1 MQNTI
6 PKTFSLDLQECAF
19 DEVNHT
25 ISFVA
30 LSANPTIKRKGF
42 FGDFYVSINTDKV
55 QFSAKTFYLDHNVS
69 FESAIGNIIEFKKD
83 ESGNFKVKVQFY
95 PDIEQS
101 LNAFKKYQ
109 KGLSNSV
116 SVGFGDCEIVEK
128 DKINNLPH
136 YHIAQGEIVELSA
149 VWQGADPNAV
159 ISSFCKHREAQSTTS
174 LENNTTNFHKEI
186 PMQTQTTHQTQTQ
199 GDLMNDTN
207 TQAEL
212 AEFQTLKARKEEEA
226 QIIELGKIANA
237 QDKALEALA
246 KGTSYKD
253 FSFSLLQDK
262 PFSPAQSPKEPKE
275 NIDFSL
281 ANYALSV
288 AKGERVGDINFKV
301 GTNGYEI
308 PNDYY
313 TRFAAE
319 QTKSIDAT
327 SAGFIPEYYR
337 SDKFIEQVF
346 VESNILGL
354 CDKLTGLTG
363 TLRIPRDNSSIKAY
377 WVKEGEKTTP
387 SKLGADSITLS
398 PNTIKAKVLITRQM
412 LGMTPFALESYII
425 REIKRAIRLRL
436 EEDLLYGEKDDDC
449 PIAGIFNTSGVQS
462 IADYFTDTN
471 YKKTLEFGGKL
482 TDSNLSTANTH
493 FLANSKAMIHLQSTH
508 YDPDSDK
515 YLLNE
520 RATYLAG
527 YKFVMNNLVQD
538 NHALFGDFNNVLI
551 GTWGGLQVQALKD
564 DEGDLIFTGFYDVGM
579 ELKRANA
586 FVVAKS

>member
-6 PKTFSLDLQECAF
+6 PKTFSLDLRDPAF
-19 DEVNHT
+19 DETNHT

-42 FGDFYVSINTDKV
+42 FGDFYVSIDTDKV

-69 FESAIGNIIEFKKD
+69 FESAIGNIAEFKRD
-83 ESGNFKVKVQFY
+83 ESGNLKVKVQFY

-116 SVGFGDCEIVEK
+116 SVGFGDCEILEK
-128 DKINNLPH
+128 DKIDNLPH
-136 YHIAQGEIVELSA
+136 YHITKGEIVELSA

-159 ISSFCKHREAQSTTS
+159 ISSFCKDRENT
-174 LENNTTNFHKEI
+174 NHTTNFQKEI
-186 PMQTQTTHQTQTQ
+186 EMPQTPNPTQ
-199 GDLMNDTN
+199 GDSMENTN
-207 TQAEL
+207 TQADL
-212 AEFQTLKARKEEEA
+212 AEFQALKARKDEEA

-246 KGTSYKD
+246 QGTSYKD

-262 PFSPAQSPKEPKE
+262 SFSPASRPKEPKQD
-275 NIDFSL
+275 IDFSL

-313 TRFAAE
+313 TRFSAE
-319 QTKSIDAT
+319 QTKSIDTT

-363 TLRIPRDNSSIKAY
+363 TLRIPRDNSTIKAY

-412 LGMTPFALESYII
+412 LGMTPFALESYIV

-436 EEDLLYGEKDDDC
+436 EEDLLYGEKNDDC
-449 PIAGIFNTSGVQS
+449 PITGIFNAVGVQS
-462 IADYFTDTN
+462 ITDYFKDTN
-471 YKKTLEFGGKL
+471 YKKTLEFESKIS
-482 TDSNLSTANTH
+482 DINLSTANTH
-493 FLANSKAMIHLQSTH
+493 FLANSKAKYLLKSTH
-508 YDPDSDK
+508 YDADNEK
-515 YLLNE
+515 YLLNGDD
-520 RATYLAG
+520 LAG
-527 YKFVMNNLVQD
+527 YRFVMNNLVQD
-538 NHALFGDFNNVLI
+538 NHALFGDFSNVLI

>member
-1 MQNTI
+1 MQKTSI
-6 PKTFSLDLQECAF
+6 PKTFSLDLKDCAF

-25 ISFVA
+25 ISFIA

-42 FGDFYVSINTDKV
+42 FGDFYVSIDTDKV
-55 QFSAKTFYLDHNVS
+55 QFNAKTFYLDHNVS
-69 FESAIGNIIEFKKD
+69 FESAIGNITEFKKD
-83 ESGNFKVKVQFY
+83 ESGNLKVKVQFY

-128 DKINNLPH
+128 DKIDNLPH

-149 VWQGADPNAV
+149 VWQGADPNAI
-159 ISSFCKHREAQSTTS
+159 ISSFCKERDTTP
-174 LENNTTNFHKEI
+174 NFHKEI
-186 PMQTQTTHQTQTQ
+186 PMTQTPASQPNSQQ
-199 GDLMNDTN
+199 GNLMNDTN

-212 AEFQTLKARKEEEA
+212 AEFQALKARKDEEA

-237 QDKALEALA
+237 QDKALEALE

-253 FSFSLLQDK
+253 FSFSLLQDR
-262 PFSPAQSPKEPKE
+262 PFSPAQSQKEPKE

-288 AKGERVGDINFKV
+288 AKGERVGDINFKL

-313 TRFAAE
+313 TRFSAE

-354 CDKLTGLTG
+354 CDKLTGLVG

-436 EEDLLYGEKDDDC
+436 EEDLLYGEKNDDC
-449 PIAGIFNTSGVQS
+449 PIAGIFNVAGVQS

-482 TDSNLSTANTH
+482 SDINLSTANTH
-493 FLANSKAMIHLQSTH
+493 FIANSKAMIHLQSTH
-508 YDPDSDK
+508 YDADSDK

-520 RATYLAG
+520 NASYLAG
-527 YKFVMNNLVQD
+527 YKFVMNNLLQD
-538 NHALFGDFNNVLI
+538 NHAIFGDFNNVLI

-579 ELKRANA
+579 EVKRANA

>member
-1 MQNTI
+1 MQKTSI
-6 PKTFSLDLQECAF
+6 PKTFSLDLKDCAF

-25 ISFVA
+25 ISFIA

-42 FGDFYVSINTDKV
+42 FGDFYVSIDTDKV
-55 QFSAKTFYLDHNVS
+55 QFNAKTFYLDHNVS
-69 FESAIGNIIEFKKD
+69 FESAIGNITEFKKD
-83 ESGNFKVKVQFY
+83 ESGNLKVKVQFY

-128 DKINNLPH
+128 DKIDNLPH

-149 VWQGADPNAV
+149 VWQGADPNAI
-159 ISSFCKHREAQSTTS
+159 ISSFCKERDTTP
-174 LENNTTNFHKEI
+174 NFHKEI
-186 PMQTQTTHQTQTQ
+186 PMTQTPASQPNSQQ
-199 GDLMNDTN
+199 GNLMNDTN

-212 AEFQTLKARKEEEA
+212 AEFQALKARKDEEA

-237 QDKALEALA
+237 QDKALEALE

-253 FSFSLLQDK
+253 FSFSLLQDR
-262 PFSPAQSPKEPKE
+262 PFSPAQSQKEPKE

-288 AKGERVGDINFKV
+288 AKGERVGDINFKL

-354 CDKLTGLTG
+354 CDKLTGLVG

-436 EEDLLYGEKDDDC
+436 EEDLLYGEKNDDC
-449 PIAGIFNTSGVQS
+449 PIAGIFNVAGVQS

-482 TDSNLSTANTH
+482 SDINLSTANTH
-493 FLANSKAMIHLQSTH
+493 FIANSKAMIHLQSTH
-508 YDPDSDK
+508 YDADSDK

-520 RATYLAG
+520 NASYLAG
-527 YKFVMNNLVQD
+527 YKFVMNNLLQD
-538 NHALFGDFNNVLI
+538 NHAIFGDFNNVLI

-579 ELKRANA
+579 EVKRANA

>member
-6 PKTFSLDLQECAF
+6 PKTFALDLQDPAF

-42 FGDFYVSINTDKV
+42 FGDFYVSIDTDNV
-55 QFSAKTFYLDHNVS
+55 RFNAKTFYLDHNVS
-69 FESAIGNIIEFKKD
+69 FESAIGNIAEFKRD
-83 ESGNFKVKVQFY
+83 ESGNLKVKVQFY

-128 DKINNLPH
+128 DKIDNLPH
-136 YHIAQGEIVELSA
+136 YHITQGEIVELSA

-159 ISSFCKHREAQSTTS
+159 ISSFCKQRDTQ
-174 LENNTTNFHKEI
+174 NFHKEI
-186 PMQTQTTHQTQTQ
+186 EMPNQTTHQTQTQ
-199 GDLMNDTN
+199 GDSMNDTN
-207 TQAEL
+207 TTNTELQTEL
-212 AEFQTLKARKEEEA
+212 AELQALKARKDEEA

-237 QDKALEALA
+237 QDEALEALQ

-253 FSFSLLQDK
+253 FSFSLLQNK
-262 PFSPAQSPKEPKE
+262 SFSPSYTPKEPKE

-313 TRFAAE
+313 TRFADD

-354 CDKLTGLTG
+354 CDKLTGLVG
-363 TLRIPRDNSSIKAY
+363 TLRIPRDNSTIKAY

-436 EEDLLYGEKDDDC
+436 EEDLLYGEKNDDC
-449 PIAGIFNTSGVQS
+449 PITGIFNAVGVQS
-462 IADYFTDTN
+462 IENYFTDTN

-508 YDPDSDK
+508 YDTDSDK

-520 RATYLAG
+520 RANYLAG
-527 YKFVMNNLVQD
+527 YRFVMNNLVQD

>member
-1 MQNTI
+1 MQ
-6 PKTFSLDLQECAF
+6 KTFSLDLKDCAF
-19 DEVNHT
+19 DEANHT

-42 FGDFYVSINTDKV
+42 FGDFYVSIDTDKV

-69 FESAIGNIIEFKKD
+69 FENAIGKIIEFKKD
-83 ESGNFKVKVQFY
+83 ENGNLKVKVQFY
-95 PDIEQS
+95 HDIEQS

-128 DKINNLPH
+128 DKIDNLPH
-136 YHIAQGEIVELSA
+136 YHIAQGEIIELSA
-149 VWQGADPNAV
+149 VWQGADPNAI
-159 ISSFCKHREAQSTTS
+159 ISSFCKERDTTP
-174 LENNTTNFHKEI
+174 NFHKETT
-186 PMQTQTTHQTQTQ
+186 MNQTQASQPNLQQRDT
-199 GDLMNDTN
+199 METN

-212 AEFQTLKARKEEEA
+212 AEFQALKARKDEEA
-226 QIIELGKIANA
+226 QIIELGKIAGA
-237 QDKALEALA
+237 QDKALEALE

-288 AKGERVGDINFKV
+288 AKGERVGDITFKL

-313 TRFAAE
+313 TRFSAE

-354 CDKLTGLTG
+354 CDKLTGLVG

-436 EEDLLYGEKDDDC
+436 EEDLLYGEKNDDC
-449 PIAGIFNTSGVQS
+449 PIAGIFNVAGVQS

-482 TDSNLSTANTH
+482 SDINLSTANTH
-493 FLANSKAMIHLQSTH
+493 FLANSKAMIHLQTTH
-508 YDPDSDK
+508 YDADNEK

-520 RATYLAG
+520 RASYLAG
-527 YKFVMNNLVQD
+527 YKFIMNNLLQD

>member
-1 MQNTI
+1 MT
-6 PKTFSLDLQECAF
+6 KTFSLDLQNPAF

-42 FGDFYVSINTDKV
+42 FGDFFVSIDTDKV

-69 FESAIGNIIEFKKD
+69 FESAIGNIAEFKRD
-83 ESGNFKVKVQFY
+83 ESGNLKVKVQFY

-128 DKINNLPH
+128 DKIDNLPH
-136 YHIAQGEIVELSA
+136 YHIAKGEIVELSA

-159 ISSFCKHREAQSTTS
+159 ISSFCKDRETQTQTPI
-174 LENNTTNFHKEI
+174 FHKEI
-186 PMQTQTTHQTQTQ
+186 PMPQTQTQ
-199 GDLMNDTN
+199 GDSMENTN
-207 TQAEL
+207 TEL
-212 AEFQTLKARKEEEA
+212 KEFQTLKARKEEEA

-246 KGTSYKD
+246 QGTSYKD

-262 PFSPAQSPKEPKE
+262 SFSPSQSPKEPKQD
-275 NIDFSL
+275 IDFSL

-288 AKGERVGDINFKV
+288 AKGERVGDINFKL

-313 TRFAAE
+313 TRFSAE

-363 TLRIPRDNSSIKAY
+363 TLRIPRDNSTIKAY

-412 LGMTPFALESYII
+412 LGMTPFALESYIV

-436 EEDLLYGEKDDDC
+436 EEDLLYGEKNDDC
-449 PIAGIFNTSGVQS
+449 PITGIFNAVGVQS

-471 YKKTLEFGGKL
+471 YKKTLEFESKL
-482 TDSNLSTANTH
+482 SDINLSTANTH
-493 FLANSKAMIHLQSTH
+493 FLANSKAKYLLKSTH
-508 YDPDSDK
+508 YDADNEK
-515 YLLNE
+515 YLLNGDD
-520 RATYLAG
+520 LAG
-527 YKFVMNNLVQD
+527 YRFVMNNLVQD
-538 NHALFGDFNNVLI
+538 NHALFGDFSNVLV

>member
-6 PKTFSLDLQECAF
+6 PKTFALDLQECAF

-25 ISFVA
+25 ISFIA

-42 FGDFYVSINTDKV
+42 FGDFYVSIDTDKV

-136 YHIAQGEIVELSA
+136 YHITQGEIVELSA

-159 ISSFCKHREAQSTTS
+159 ISSFCKDRES
-174 LENNTTNFHKEI
+174 TTNFQKEI
-186 PMQTQTTHQTQTQ
+186 EMPQTPNSQQ
-199 GDLMNDTN
+199 GDLTMDTN
-207 TQAEL
+207 TQIQANL
-212 AEFQTLKARKEEEA
+212 SEFQTLKARKEEEA

-237 QDKALEALA
+237 QDKALEALE

-253 FSFSLLQDK
+253 FSFSLLQDR

-288 AKGERVGDINFKV
+288 AKGERVGDINFKL

-313 TRFAAE
+313 TRFSAE

-354 CDKLTGLTG
+354 CDKLTGLVG

-436 EEDLLYGEKDDDC
+436 EEDLLYGEKNDDC
-449 PIAGIFNTSGVQS
+449 PIAGIFNVAGVQS

-508 YDPDSDK
+508 YDSDSEK

-527 YKFVMNNLVQD
+527 YKFVMNNLLQD
-538 NHALFGDFNNVLI
+538 NHAIFGDFNNVLI

-579 ELKRANA
+579 EVKRANA

>member
-1 MQNTI
+1 MQKTSI
-6 PKTFSLDLQECAF
+6 PKTFSLDLKDCAF

-25 ISFVA
+25 ISFIA

-42 FGDFYVSINTDKV
+42 FGDFYVSIDTDKV
-55 QFSAKTFYLDHNVS
+55 QFNAKTFYLDHNVS
-69 FESAIGNIIEFKKD
+69 FESAIGNITEFKKD
-83 ESGNFKVKVQFY
+83 ESGNLKVKVQFY

-128 DKINNLPH
+128 DKIDNLPH

-149 VWQGADPNAV
+149 VWQGADPNAI
-159 ISSFCKHREAQSTTS
+159 ISSFCKERDTTP
-174 LENNTTNFHKEI
+174 NFHKEI
-186 PMQTQTTHQTQTQ
+186 PMTQTPASQPNSQQ
-199 GDLMNDTN
+199 GNLMNDTN

-212 AEFQTLKARKEEEA
+212 AEFQALKARKDEEA

-237 QDKALEALA
+237 QDKALEALE

-253 FSFSLLQDK
+253 FSFSLLQDR

-288 AKGERVGDINFKV
+288 AKGERVGDINFKL

-313 TRFAAE
+313 TRFSAE

-354 CDKLTGLTG
+354 CDKLTGLVG

-436 EEDLLYGEKDDDC
+436 EEDLLYGEKNDDC
-449 PIAGIFNTSGVQS
+449 PIAGIFNVAGVQS

-482 TDSNLSTANTH
+482 SDINLSTANTH
-493 FLANSKAMIHLQSTH
+493 FIANSKAMIHLQSTH
-508 YDPDSDK
+508 YDADSDK

-520 RATYLAG
+520 NASYLAG
-527 YKFVMNNLVQD
+527 YKFVMNNLLQD
-538 NHALFGDFNNVLI
+538 NHAIFGDFNNVLI

-579 ELKRANA
+579 EVKRANA

>member
-1 MQNTI
+1 MT
-6 PKTFSLDLQECAF
+6 KTFALDLQNPAF

-42 FGDFYVSINTDKV
+42 FGDFYVSIDTDKV

-69 FESAIGNIIEFKKD
+69 FESAIGNIAEFKRD
-83 ESGNFKVKVQFY
+83 ESCNLNATLQFS
-95 PDIEQS
+95 PHIEQS

-116 SVGFGDCEIVEK
+116 SVGFGDCEILEK
-128 DKINNLPH
+128 DKIDNLPH
-136 YHIAQGEIVELSA
+136 YHITKGEIVELSA

-159 ISSFCKHREAQSTTS
+159 ISSFCKDRENT
-174 LENNTTNFHKEI
+174 NHTTNFQKEI
-186 PMQTQTTHQTQTQ
+186 EMPQTPNPTQ
-199 GDLMNDTN
+199 GDSMENTN
-207 TQAEL
+207 TQADL
-212 AEFQTLKARKEEEA
+212 AEFQALKARKDEEA

-246 KGTSYKD
+246 QGTSYKD

-262 PFSPAQSPKEPKE
+262 SFSPASRPKEPKQD
-275 NIDFSL
+275 IDFSL

-313 TRFAAE
+313 TRFSAE

-363 TLRIPRDNSSIKAY
+363 TLRIPRDNSTIKAY

-412 LGMTPFALESYII
+412 LGMTPFALESYIV

-436 EEDLLYGEKDDDC
+436 EEDLLYGEKNDDC
-449 PIAGIFNTSGVQS
+449 PITGIFNAVGVQS
-462 IADYFTDTN
+462 ITDYFKDTN
-471 YKKTLEFGGKL
+471 YKKTLEFESKL
-482 TDSNLSTANTH
+482 SDINLSTANTH
-493 FLANSKAMIHLQSTH
+493 FLANSKAKYLLKSTH
-508 YDPDSDK
+508 YDADNEK
-515 YLLNE
+515 YLLNGDD
-520 RATYLAG
+520 LAG
-527 YKFVMNNLVQD
+527 YRFVMNNLVQD
-538 NHALFGDFNNVLI
+538 NHALFGDFSNVLI

>member
-6 PKTFSLDLQECAF
+6 PKTFALDLQDPAF

-25 ISFVA
+25 ISFIA

-42 FGDFYVSINTDKV
+42 FGDFYVSIDTDKV
-55 QFSAKTFYLDHNVS
+55 QFNAKTFYLDHNVS
-69 FESAIGNIIEFKKD
+69 FESAIGNIIECKKD

-128 DKINNLPH
+128 DKMNNLPH
-136 YHIAQGEIVELSA
+136 YHIAKGEIVELSA

-159 ISSFCKHREAQSTTS
+159 ISSFCKDRESTNHTK
-174 LENNTTNFHKEI
+174 NFQKEI
-186 PMQTQTTHQTQTQ
+186 EMPQTPNSQQ
-199 GDLMNDTN
+199 GDSTMDTN
-207 TQAEL
+207 TQIQANL
-212 AEFQTLKARKEEEA
+212 SEFQTLKARKEEEA

-262 PFSPAQSPKEPKE
+262 PFSPAQSSKEPKE

-377 WVKEGEKTTP
+377 WVKKGEKTTP

-412 LGMTPFALESYII
+412 LGMTPFALESYIV

-508 YDPDSDK
+508 YDSDSDK

>member
-1 MQNTI
+1 MQNATLI
-6 PKTFSLDLQECAF
+6 PKTFSLDLKDCAF
-19 DEVNHT
+19 DESHHT

-30 LSANPTIKRKGF
+30 LSANPTIKRKGY
-42 FGDFYVSINTDKV
+42 FGDFYVSIDTEEVVFK
-55 QFSAKTFYLDHNVS
+55 AKTFYLDHKIS
-69 FESAIGNIIEFKKD
+69 FESAIGNIAEFKKD
-83 ESGNFKVKVQFY
+83 ENGNLKVKVQFY

-101 LNAFKKYQ
+101 INAFKKYQ

-116 SVGFGDCEIVEK
+116 SVGFGECEIEER
-128 DKINNLPH
+128 DKIDNLPH
-136 YHIAQGEIVELSA
+136 YHIAKGEIVELSA
-149 VWQGADPNAV
+149 VWQGADPNAI
-159 ISSFCKHREAQSTTS
+159 ISSFCKDRETQSTAS
-174 LENNTTNFHKEI
+174 LENNTTIFHKE
-186 PMQTQTTHQTQTQ
+186 TTMSNQNQTQ
-199 GDLMNDTN
+199 GDTMSTN
-207 TQAEL
+207 TELQAKLQAFE
-212 AEFQTLKARKEEEA
+212 TRKEEEK
-226 QIIELGKIANA
+226 QIIELGKISNA
-237 QDKALEALA
+237 QDRALEALE
-246 KGTSYKD
+246 KGLSYKD
-253 FSFSLLQDK
+253 FSFSLLQNK
-262 PFSPAQSPKEPKE
+262 PFNPSQTPKEAKE
-275 NIDFSL
+275 NTDFSL

-313 TRFAAE
+313 TRFAQE
-319 QTKSIDAT
+319 QTKSSDTT

-337 SDKFIEQVF
+337 SDRFIEQVF

-354 CDKLTGLTG
+354 CDNLTGLSG

-412 LGMTPFALESYII
+412 LGMTPFALEAYII

-436 EEDLLYGEKDDDC
+436 EEDLLYGEKNDDC
-449 PIAGIFNTSGVQS
+449 PIAGIFNVAGVQS

-508 YDPDSDK
+508 YDSDSDK

-538 NHALFGDFNNVLI
+538 NHAVFGDFNNVLI

>member
-1 MQNTI
+1 
-6 PKTFSLDLQECAF
+6 
-19 DEVNHT
+19 
-25 ISFVA
+25 
-30 LSANPTIKRKGF
+30 
-42 FGDFYVSINTDKV
+42 
-55 QFSAKTFYLDHNVS
+55 
-69 FESAIGNIIEFKKD
+69 
-83 ESGNFKVKVQFY
+83 
-95 PDIEQS
+95 
-101 LNAFKKYQ
+101 
-109 KGLSNSV
+109 
-116 SVGFGDCEIVEK
+116 
-128 DKINNLPH
+128 
-136 YHIAQGEIVELSA
+136 
-149 VWQGADPNAV
+149 
-159 ISSFCKHREAQSTTS
+159 
-174 LENNTTNFHKEI
+174 
-186 PMQTQTTHQTQTQ
+186 
-199 GDLMNDTN
+199 MNDTN
-207 TQAEL
+207 TQIQANL
-212 AEFQTLKARKEEEA
+212 SEFQTLKARKEEEA

-253 FSFSLLQDK
+253 FSFSLLQDRQ
-262 PFSPAQSPKEPKE
+262 FSPAQSSKEPKE

-288 AKGERVGDINFKV
+288 AKGERVGDINFKL

-508 YDPDSDK
+508 YDADSDK

>member
-1 MQNTI
+1 MQKTSI
-6 PKTFSLDLQECAF
+6 PKTFSLDLKDCAF

-25 ISFVA
+25 ISFIA

-42 FGDFYVSINTDKV
+42 FGDFYVSIDTDKV
-55 QFSAKTFYLDHNVS
+55 QFNAKTFYLDHNVS
-69 FESAIGNIIEFKKD
+69 FESAIGNITEFKKD
-83 ESGNFKVKVQFY
+83 ESGNLKVKVQFY

-128 DKINNLPH
+128 DKIDNLPH

-149 VWQGADPNAV
+149 VWQGADPNAI
-159 ISSFCKHREAQSTTS
+159 ISSFCKERDTTP
-174 LENNTTNFHKEI
+174 NFHKEI
-186 PMQTQTTHQTQTQ
+186 PMTQTPASQPNSQQ
-199 GDLMNDTN
+199 GNLMNDTN

-212 AEFQTLKARKEEEA
+212 AEFQALKARKDEEA

-237 QDKALEALA
+237 QDKALEALE

-253 FSFSLLQDK
+253 FSFSLLQDR
-262 PFSPAQSPKEPKE
+262 PFSPAQSQKEPKE

-288 AKGERVGDINFKV
+288 AKGERVGDINFKL

-313 TRFAAE
+313 TRFSAE
-319 QTKSIDAT
+319 QTKSIDVT

-449 PIAGIFNTSGVQS
+449 PIAGIFNVAGVQS

-482 TDSNLSTANTH
+482 SDINLSTANTH
-493 FLANSKAMIHLQSTH
+493 FIANSKAMIHLQSTH
-508 YDPDSDK
+508 YDADSDK

-520 RATYLAG
+520 NASYLAG
-527 YKFVMNNLVQD
+527 YKFVMNNLLQD
-538 NHALFGDFNNVLI
+538 NHAIFGDFNNVLI

-579 ELKRANA
+579 EVKRANA

>member
-1 MQNTI
+1 MT
-6 PKTFSLDLQECAF
+6 KTFALDLQNPAF

-42 FGDFYVSINTDKV
+42 FGDFYVSIDTDKV

-69 FESAIGNIIEFKKD
+69 FESAIGNIAEFKRD
-83 ESGNFKVKVQFY
+83 ESGNLKVKVQFY

-116 SVGFGDCEIVEK
+116 SVGFGDCEILEK
-128 DKINNLPH
+128 DKIDNLPH
-136 YHIAQGEIVELSA
+136 YHITKGEIVELSA

-159 ISSFCKHREAQSTTS
+159 ISSFCKDRENT
-174 LENNTTNFHKEI
+174 NHTTNFQKEI
-186 PMQTQTTHQTQTQ
+186 EMPQTPNPTQ
-199 GDLMNDTN
+199 GDSMENTN
-207 TQAEL
+207 TQADL
-212 AEFQTLKARKEEEA
+212 AEFQALKARKDEEA

-246 KGTSYKD
+246 QGTSYKD

-262 PFSPAQSPKEPKE
+262 SFSPASRPKEPKQD
-275 NIDFSL
+275 IDFSL

-313 TRFAAE
+313 TRFSAE

-363 TLRIPRDNSSIKAY
+363 TLRIPRDNSTIKAY

-412 LGMTPFALESYII
+412 LGMTPFALESYIV

-436 EEDLLYGEKDDDC
+436 EEDLLYGEKNDDC
-449 PIAGIFNTSGVQS
+449 PITGIFNAVGVQS
-462 IADYFTDTN
+462 ITDYFKDTN
-471 YKKTLEFGGKL
+471 YKKTLEFESKL
-482 TDSNLSTANTH
+482 SDINLSTANTH
-493 FLANSKAMIHLQSTH
+493 FLANSKAKYLLKSTH
-508 YDPDSDK
+508 YDADNEK
-515 YLLNE
+515 YLLNGDD
-520 RATYLAG
+520 LAG
-527 YKFVMNNLVQD
+527 YRFVMNNLVQD
-538 NHALFGDFNNVLI
+538 NHALFGDFSNVLI

>member
-6 PKTFSLDLQECAF
+6 PKTFSLDLRDPAF
-19 DEVNHT
+19 DETNHT

-42 FGDFYVSINTDKV
+42 FGDFYVSIDTDKV

-69 FESAIGNIIEFKKD
+69 FESAIGNIAEFKRD
-83 ESGNFKVKVQFY
+83 ESGNLKVKVQFY

-116 SVGFGDCEIVEK
+116 SVGFGDCEILEK
-128 DKINNLPH
+128 DKIDNLPH
-136 YHIAQGEIVELSA
+136 YHITKGEIVELSA

-159 ISSFCKHREAQSTTS
+159 ISSFCKDRENT
-174 LENNTTNFHKEI
+174 NHTTNFQKEI
-186 PMQTQTTHQTQTQ
+186 EMPQTPNPTQ
-199 GDLMNDTN
+199 GDSMENTN
-207 TQAEL
+207 TQADL
-212 AEFQTLKARKEEEA
+212 AEFQALKARKDEEA

-262 PFSPAQSPKEPKE
+262 SFSPASRPKEPKQD
-275 NIDFSL
+275 IDFSL

-313 TRFAAE
+313 TRFSAE
-319 QTKSIDAT
+319 QTKSIDTT

-337 SDKFIEQVF
+337 SDKFIEQVL

-363 TLRIPRDNSSIKAY
+363 TLRIPRDNSTIKAY

-412 LGMTPFALESYII
+412 LGMTPFALESYIV

-436 EEDLLYGEKDDDC
+436 EEDLLYGEKNDDC
-449 PIAGIFNTSGVQS
+449 PITGIFNAVGVQS
-462 IADYFTDTN
+462 ITDYFKDTN
-471 YKKTLEFGGKL
+471 YKKTLEFESKIS
-482 TDSNLSTANTH
+482 DINLSTANTH
-493 FLANSKAMIHLQSTH
+493 FLANSKAKYLLKSTH
-508 YDPDSDK
+508 YDADNEK
-515 YLLNE
+515 YLLNGDD
-520 RATYLAG
+520 LAG
-527 YKFVMNNLVQD
+527 YRFVMNNLVQD
-538 NHALFGDFNNVLI
+538 NHALFGDFSNVLI

>member
-1 MQNTI
+1 MT
-6 PKTFSLDLQECAF
+6 KTFSLDLKDCAF

-25 ISFVA
+25 ISFIA

-42 FGDFYVSINTDKV
+42 FGDFYVSIDTDKV
-55 QFSAKTFYLDHNVS
+55 QFIAKTFYLDHNVS
-69 FESAIGNIIEFKKD
+69 FESAIGNITEFKKD
-83 ESGNFKVKVQFY
+83 ESGNLKVKVQFY

-128 DKINNLPH
+128 DKIDNLPH
-136 YHIAQGEIVELSA
+136 YHITQGEIVELSA
-149 VWQGADPNAV
+149 VWQGADPNAI
-159 ISSFCKHREAQSTTS
+159 ISSFCKERETQTRSTTP
-174 LENNTTNFHKEI
+174 NFHKEI
-186 PMQTQTTHQTQTQ
+186 PMQNQTTHQTQTQ

-207 TQAEL
+207 TQVAEL
-212 AEFQTLKARKEEEA
+212 QALKARKDEEA
-226 QIIELGKIANA
+226 QIIELGKIAGA

-253 FSFSLLQDK
+253 FSFSLLQDR
-262 PFSPAQSPKEPKE
+262 PFSPAQSSKEPKRD
-275 NIDFSL
+275 IDFSL

-288 AKGERVGDINFKV
+288 AKGEKVGDITFKV

-313 TRFAAE
+313 TRFADD

-354 CDKLTGLTG
+354 CDKLTGLVG

-436 EEDLLYGEKDDDC
+436 EEDLLYGEKNEDC
-449 PIAGIFNTSGVQS
+449 PIAGIFNVVGVQS

-482 TDSNLSTANTH
+482 SDINLSTANTH

-508 YDPDSDK
+508 YDSDSDK
-515 YLLNE
+515 YLFNE
-520 RATYLAG
+520 NASYLAG

-538 NHALFGDFNNVLI
+538 NHAVFGDFSNVLI